1 MPTPTRIRQRWSA
14 VAETW
19 RTGIIL
25 GVATA
30 AIFWCVW
37 YFTKIPCTPDNA
49 ASGLCNP
56 GIFARFVNAE
66 IMALAGGAGIAVA
79 TLKGGYD
86 TYMLKNML
94 NEERAARLKAE
105 EAHRQIQE
113 MHRQEHARAE
123 EARAQADEERRQ
135 ERMRAEEARARA
147 EEAMAKDSE
156 AIREFI
162 AELRNE
168 MREERQQRAEE
179 RNQSIAVQ
187 QAMLDAIVR
196 LAQGRNGNPGQSNGE

>member
-1 MPTPTRIRQRWSA
+1 MPTPAGIRQRWSA

-49 ASGLCNP
+49 TGGLCNP
-56 GIFARFVNAE
+56 GIFARFINAE

-105 EAHRQIQE
+105 EAHRQTQE
-113 MHRQEHARAE
+113 EL
-123 EARAQADEERRQ
+123 
-135 ERMRAEEARARA
+135 
-147 EEAMAKDSE
+147 
-156 AIREFI
+156 RELI
-162 AELRNE
+162 AEMRNE
-168 MREERQQRAEE
+168 MREERQRYAEEHRQRAEE

-196 LAQGRNGNPGQSNGE
+196 LAQGQGRNGNPGQSNGE

>member
-1 MPTPTRIRQRWSA
+1 MPMDDAPEPAGIRQRWRSA
-14 VAETW
+14 AETW

-49 ASGLCNP
+49 AISPCNP
-56 GIFARFVNAE
+56 GIFARFINAE

-105 EAHRQIQE
+105 EAHRQELARVQE
-113 MHRQEHARAE
+113 T
-123 EARAQADEERRQ
+123 
-135 ERMRAEEARARA
+135 
-147 EEAMAKDSE
+147 MAKDSE
-156 AIREFI
+156 ALREFI
-162 AELRNE
+162 AEMRNE
-168 MREERQQRAEE
+168 MREERQRYAEEHRQRAEEQRQRAEE
-179 RNQSIAVQ
+179 RNLSIAVQ

>member
-1 MPTPTRIRQRWSA
+1 MPMAARIRQRWRGA
-14 VAETW
+14 AETW

-49 ASGLCNP
+49 AISPCNP
-56 GIFARFVNAE
+56 GIFAKFINAE

-105 EAHRQIQE
+105 EANRQTQE
-113 MHRQEHARAE
+113 ELRGL
-123 EARAQADEERRQ
+123 
-135 ERMRAEEARARA
+135 
-147 EEAMAKDSE
+147 
-156 AIREFI
+156 I
-162 AELRNE
+162 AEMREE
-168 MREERQQRAEE
+168 MREERQRYAEEHRQRAEEHRQRAEE
-179 RNQSIAVQ
+179 RNLAIAVQ

-196 LAQGRNGNPGQSNGE
+196 LAQGRNGNTGQSNGE